1 MTITQDEKDIRF
13 LQELNWKEEVTEYL
27 GDFWFIRGRPDLF
40 QDAVDYVVEQ
50 HPVEDTNI
58 NYSEQIL
65 GQAFQFLQDHCTT
78 AISSKDLEYMA
89 LADKER
95 MIFTP

>member
-1 MTITQDEKDIRF
+1 MTQDEKDIRF
-13 LQELNWKEEVTEYL
+13 LEESYWKEEVTEYL

-89 LADKER
+89 VADKER

>member
-1 MTITQDEKDIRF
+1 MTQDEKDIRF
-13 LQELNWKEEVTEYL
+13 LEESYWKEEVTEYL

-50 HPVEDTNI
+50 YPVEDTNI

-89 LADKER
+89 LAEKER
-95 MIFTP
+95 MIFNP

>member
-1 MTITQDEKDIRF
+1 MTEAEIIWR
-13 LQELNWKEEVTEYL
+13 EEVTEYL
-27 GDFWFIRGRPDLF
+27 GDFWFIRGSPDLF

-50 HPVEDTNI
+50 HPVKVPHI

-89 LADKER
+89 KEER
-95 MIFTP
+95 RKNEQSL

>member
-13 LQELNWKEEVTEYL
+13 LEESYWKEEVTEYL

-50 HPVEDTNI
+50 YPVEDTNI

-89 LADKER
+89 LAEKER

>member
-1 MTITQDEKDIRF
+1 MNIENINEV
-13 LQELNWKEEVTEYL
+13 LWKEEVTEYL

-50 HPVEDTNI
+50 HPVKVPHI

-95 MIFTP
+95 MIFNP